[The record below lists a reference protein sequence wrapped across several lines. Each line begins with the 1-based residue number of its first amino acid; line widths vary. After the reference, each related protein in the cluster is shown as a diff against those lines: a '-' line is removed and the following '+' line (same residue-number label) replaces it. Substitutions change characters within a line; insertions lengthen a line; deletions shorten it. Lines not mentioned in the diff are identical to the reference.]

1 MNHNKSDK
9 PVELIIFDWDGTLMD
24 SETKIVNCFRKA
36 AADVEIDYPGDEA
49 TRNIIGLGLKE
60 ALDIL
65 LPCFDAAVRQQVV
78 NRYREHFLYLDETEM
93 PLFKGVEEGLEQLQ
107 NENYSLAIATG
118 KARIGLDRV
127 LEHTRLAEYFV
138 VSRCA
143 DEAIS
148 KPHPRMVLDILAETG
163 VSAGNAIVVGDTTY
177 DMQMAHRAGTNALA
191 VCYGVHS
198 REKLKAEKPLA
209 CVEDFDSVLNW
220 FL

>member
-1 MNHNKSDK
+1 MNNNKPDR
-9 PVELIIFDWDGTLMD
+9 PVELVIFDWDGTLMD
-24 SETKIVNCFRKA
+24 SEAKIVNCFRKA

-65 LPCFDAAVRQQVV
+65 LPGLSDAIRQQVV
-78 NRYREHFLYLDETEM
+78 DRYREHFLYLDETEM
-93 PLFKGVEEGLEQLQ
+93 PLFKGVEEGLKQLQ
-107 NENYSLAIATG
+107 DDNYSLAIATG
-118 KARIGLDRV
+118 KARIGLDKV
-127 LEHTRLAEYFV
+127 LEHTQLGEYFA

-148 KPHPRMVLDILAETG
+148 KPHPRMVLEILAETG
-163 VSAGNAIVVGDTTY
+163 VSAENAIVVGDTTY
-177 DMQMAHRAGTNALA
+177 DIQMAHRAGTDALA

-198 REKLKAEKPLA
+198 SEKLKEEKPLA
-209 CVEDFDSVLNW
+209 CVDNFDSVIEW